1 MARCCAYK
9 VVLVPRRPAHRPR
22 HLSSPVHS
30 DPPSS
35 TPAYQMDTIKRKYKN
50 AKGKVK
56 DLLRP
61 PSRQSALTTPARSPR
76 SSQEP
81 AATLEHDIPTTSN
94 AIVCVSQTAIAPA
107 AITAPTADV
116 PALQVSPPEPSPQPK
131 HTPDS
136 AATYAQPPSATSKL
150 ATMASVCN
158 DLFTVVHGAS
168 DAFPP
173 LKSALGGIL
182 EVWKQ
187 CEVRYL
193 LPQFVQLCS
202 QCGFRGPP
210 RLKTSSESSRA
221 SSWR

>member
-1 MARCCAYK
+1 MACCRLYK
-9 VVLVPRRPAHRPR
+9 AGRPR
-22 HLSSPVHS
+22 LSSSRTPF
-30 DPPSS
+30 SS
-35 TPAYQMDTIKRKYKN
+35 LVIARALKASFSTAAYQMDYIKIKYQK

-76 SSQEP
+76 SSQEL
-81 AATLEHDIPTTSN
+81 AATIEHEIPTTST
-94 AIVCVSQTAIAPA
+94 AIVGASQTAIAPA
-107 AITAPTADV
+107 AIATASEDV
-116 PALQVSPPEPSPQPK
+116 PALQMSAPEPSPQPK

-187 CEVRYL
+187 CEVR
-193 LPQFVQLCS
+193 
-202 QCGFRGPP
+202 
-210 RLKTSSESSRA
+210 
-221 SSWR
+221 

>member
-1 MARCCAYK
+1 
-9 VVLVPRRPAHRPR
+9 
-22 HLSSPVHS
+22 
-30 DPPSS
+30 
-35 TPAYQMDTIKRKYKN
+35 MDTIKRKYKN

-61 PSRQSALTTPARSPR
+61 PSRQSGLTTPARSPR

-81 AATLEHDIPTTSN
+81 AATLEHEIPITST
-94 AIVCVSQTAIAPA
+94 AIVRVSETAIAPT
-107 AITAPTADV
+107 AIATASADV
-116 PALQVSPPEPSPQPK
+116 PALQVSAPEPSPQPK

-182 EVWKQ
+182 EIWKQ
-187 CEVRYL
+187 CEVCHL
-193 LPQFVQLCS
+193 LHYSALS
-202 QCGFRGPP
+202 RSDSRFRGPP
-210 RLKTSSESSRA
+210 RPKTSSEISRA
-221 SSWR
+221 NSWR